1 MVIRDSFCIEFIG
14 KEFHIVRVSLLAL
27 FFTFFVGFLFPLFFY
42 VIFGVVR
49 KMELYYKNEIL
60 FVQIHDNLDEQYV
73 SFLKRKV
80 FRILNDYGIGHVVFE
95 VLGRKKENIQKLKV
109 LEKEYY
115 ERFNGSLLIR

>member
-1 MVIRDSFCIEFIG
+1 
-14 KEFHIVRVSLLAL
+14 
-27 FFTFFVGFLFPLFFY
+27 
-42 VIFGVVR
+42 
-49 KMELYYKNEIL
+49 MELYYKNEIL